1 MWESHTQRRN
11 ESISPKEEEEE
22 EEEEE
27 EALYLTFSPTH

>member
-22 EEEEE
+22 
-27 EALYLTFSPTH
+27 ALYLTLSLTH

>member
-22 EEEEE
+22 EEE
-27 EALYLTFSPTH
+27 ALYLTFSPTH

>member
-22 EEEEE
+22 EEE
-27 EALYLTFSPTH
+27 ALYLTFSLTH

>member
-1 MWESHTQRRN
+1 MWESHTQRRK
-11 ESISPKEEEEE
+11 ESISPK

>member
-11 ESISPKEEEEE
+11 ESISPKEEEEG
-22 EEEEE
+22 E

>member
-1 MWESHTQRRN
+1 MWESHTQRRK
-11 ESISPKEEEEE
+11 ESISPKE